1 MDKILQWW
9 MNLVSAANEYGI
21 PLPMARDPK
30 TGKGSLSVSM
40 VQVSF
45 GLCVIPVILMTGTV
59 LAKLTGVFALND
71 ANSQQLMNAFSA
83 SIQLYIVSFGGY
95 LGRKL
100 QRDSKGAVNMDG
112 AEKEE
117 ETSK

>member
-1 MDKILQWW
+1 MQKILEWW
-9 MNLVSAANEYGI
+9 MQLVNAANENGI

-45 GLCVIPVILMTGTV
+45 ALCVVPVILMTGTV
-59 LAKLTGVFALND
+59 LAKLTGVFNLND

-100 QRDSKGAVNMDG
+100 QRDPKGAVNMAG
-112 AEKEE
+112 EEKESE
-117 ETSK
+117 EEK